1 MGFARIGFLNFR
13 NLADREIGVGARQVL
28 LVGENGQGKT
38 NLLEAVYLLSVAS
51 SFREDRD
58 AALLR
63 DPALPAGLHG
73 SYERDGEPA
82 CGLSVRWE
90 PGRRREVRVNGK
102 PVSDR
107 RELLAEVLCIC
118 FVQQDSDFVTGPP
131 EARRRF
137 FDQVLALSHPAW
149 LEAFRDYR
157 RVLRARNAALKA
169 GAAGPARRP
178 RRADRAARPR
188 PAGAPRVA
196 GGRFQR
202 GVHAARRGD
211 HGRRRS
217 PCSIRYRPSWAG
229 LETAGGGDGT
239 PRRRPARGT
248 SPSGPRRRVRTATG
262 SPASS
267 TAGTSRTSPP
277 RARCASARWPSGWP
291 RPGSSPERTG
301 RRPVLLLDD
310 VLLELDPG
318 RKQAFVDR
326 FPDYEQA
333 FFTFLPGESQPLGP
347 VGRRAAPDRRERGV
361 RDVRKVGDVLRDF
374 LKERGWPAEDPYAPL
389 FRGWEEIAGPELGSR
404 SRVVEVED
412 GVIVVE
418 VDHPGWLQ
426 MLPVEEAVPARGGP
440 KGRSRRENRGPAGP
454 DERFGGPATP
464 RPGALRPVD
473 RTTR

>member
-38 NLLEAVYLLSVAS
+38 NLLEAVYLLSVAA
-51 SFREDRD
+51 SFREDHD

-90 PGRRREVRVNGK
+90 PGGRREVRVNGK
-102 PVSDR
+102 TVTDR
-107 RELLAEVLCIC
+107 RDLLSELLCIC

-169 GAAGPARRP
+169 GQPDLLDVLDEQIAPLGLALRERRESLVADFNGVFTPLVGGIMGGGGP
-178 RRADRAARPR
+178 
-188 PAGAPRVA
+188 V
-196 GGRFQR
+196 
-202 GVHAARRGD
+202 
-211 HGRRRS
+211 
-217 PCSIRYRPSWAG
+217 SIRYRPSWAG
-229 LETAGGGDGT
+229 LETPEAVTGRLAADRARDLAFGT
-239 PRRRPARGT
+239 T
-248 SPSGPRRRVRTATG
+248 TSGPHRDRFTCIVDGRDLAHFASTGQVRLCALALRVAQ
-262 SPASS
+262 
-267 TAGTSRTSPP
+267 
-277 RARCASARWPSGWP
+277 ARFLTEC
-291 RPGSSPERTG
+291 TG

-318 RKQAFVDR
+318 RKRAFVER

-333 FFTFLPGESQPLGP
+333 FFTFLPGESHLS
-347 VGRRAAPDRRERGV
+347 A
-361 RDVRKVGDVLRDF
+361 
-374 LKERGWPAEDPYAPL
+374 
-389 FRGWEEIAGPELGSR
+389 R
-404 SRVVEVED
+404 SD
-412 GVIVVE
+412 
-418 VDHPGWLQ
+418 DA
-426 MLPVEEAVPARGGP
+426 MLLTVANGEFA
-440 KGRSRRENRGPAGP
+440 S
-454 DERFGGPATP
+454 
-464 RPGALRPVD
+464 
-473 RTTR
+473 